1 MTQVNG
7 ITPIEELGTLGRGEG
22 QTGSFGLTY
31 THYIKYITS
40 KGLLYIF
47 IFCNNL

>member
-31 THYIKYITS
+31 THYIK
-40 KGLLYIF
+40 
-47 IFCNNL
+47 